1 MASYTVLRD
10 IGETL
15 KRLFIDRIPELP
27 DENSILFDS
36 PADLEATTT
45 ARLAVFLYQI
55 TENGFLKN
63 SQAEPVG
70 TIDVHQN
77 FQAPPLAIDLAYLMT
92 PYAQTRETELI
103 IIERILQIFH
113 DYPVL
118 RGDMLQGNLAE
129 SGNDELRV
137 IRNSLTLDE
146 MNKLWSTFPSKPL
159 KLSLSYLLTP
169 VRIPSERV
177 TASTRVLTKDINLY
191 SLKTGR

>member
-10 IGETL
+10 ISETL
-15 KRLFIDRIPELP
+15 KQLFIGKIPELP
-27 DENSILFDS
+27 DENSIVFDS
-36 PADLEATTT
+36 PAELEAATT
-45 ARLAVFLYQI
+45 ARLTVFLYQI

-63 SQAEPVG
+63 SEAEPQG

-77 FQAPPLAIDLAYLMT
+77 FQSPPLAVDLAYLMT
-92 PYAQTRETELI
+92 PYAKTRETEFI

-118 RGDMLQGNLAE
+118 RGEILQGNLAAN
-129 SGNDELRV
+129 GNDELRV

-146 MNKLWSTFPSKPL
+146 MNKLWSMFPSKPL

-177 TASTRVLTKDINLY
+177 TATTRVLTKDINLY